1 MRGPAWGAFGTMPP
15 SGVPPKYSYFSMGA
29 SRGLRGP
36 IVPRPVGRD
45 EAPRGGILLGAM
57 PRRGKVIRFPTAPPE
72 PRDEPGLVEVHRCDR
87 SEAVVVQGLFES
99 EGIPALLRSRLPP
112 SLPPRPGA
120 GQGGGR
126 APGPPGAPPRGR
138 RPPPPPAPGP
148 PPGA

>member
-1 MRGPAWGAFGTMPP
+1 MPT

-99 EGIPALLRSRLPP
+99 EGIPALLRSRLAP
-112 SLPPRPGA
+112 SGHPFTVGGP
-120 GQGGGR
+120 GGGR
-126 APGPPGAPPRGR
+126 VPGPAGARRRGR
-138 RPPPPPAPGP
+138 RRA
-148 PPGA
+148 

>member
-1 MRGPAWGAFGTMPP
+1 MPT

-99 EGIPALLRSRLPP
+99 EGIPALLRSRLAPSGPP
-112 SLPPRPGA
+112 FTVGAPGGGGVPVPPGGAPRGRPPPRP
-120 GQGGGR
+120 
-126 APGPPGAPPRGR
+126 
-138 RPPPPPAPGP
+138 RPPGP
-148 PPGA
+148 PPG

>member
-1 MRGPAWGAFGTMPP
+1 MPT

-87 SEAVVVQGLFES
+87 SEAVVVKGVFER
-99 EGIPALLRSRLPP
+99 EGIQAVIGSGLDDSVE
-112 SLPPRPGA
+112 SYA
-120 GQGGGR
+120 VGQQGV
-126 APGPPGAPPRGR
+126 
-138 RPPPPPAPGP
+138 
-148 PPGA
+148 